1 MMAASLGVSI
11 GLSFLYLGV
20 LGSPDGYSI
29 PEGVA
34 VQSECRDRYLWVHV
48 GSSGNAPQFEAVG
61 VAGVHP
67 IDEKTASRC
76 GYTISTFKMDGYTTL
91 RASYFSCHTDNQNDE
106 VFTFQFNVIVTD
118 AKDQQS
124 RYPLY
129 QTCSLP
135 LPWSQREVICEE
147 DYMEVT
153 VGRDVPCTTSE
164 GTSKEAWR
172 AAHSVAQ
179 KMANSAWQIMFL
191 KNEEKMAAMPVAE
204 AHQLGYE
211 LSATPKRVVFRCPYR
226 QNHSEIVM
234 VAGVAVEVIHGT
246 VFFRQKM
253 MVVMIDISVACTIN
267 PGYFDGARLLWDTPR
282 IMTPLVHSGVGFE
295 SKQINVGVESQLL
308 DEGTARARGYTL
320 EVNGLMVQM
329 GIPFGAKGG
338 YRKSLVTNNIYREM
352 YVAFLFYEHVF
363 SHVYTDGST
372 VETRHRLL
380 RVVDTP
386 LLCRHPFT
394 VDVDA
399 LSPYHKTSVEEHA
412 FNVYLG
418 NIPHDV
424 ALIEVKLN
432 EKQFSV
438 SDAAEHGYTIS
449 KVAHANGTHA
459 YTLRVPFDDKAVYRT
474 YLGEGLLQ
482 YSMDINYTL
491 SIMPQEEAY
500 YHLASVVE
508 QLSDAF
514 PPELKGVC
522 TGRGIVFDM
531 NQPRLG
537 YLWEIG
543 VGHDP
548 LTPELVAERGYN
560 LRNES
565 HSLTLEVPLFT
576 VGYTYEDINLR
587 HFYGTFEVL
596 SRDSKTLEIQTAT
609 ATRCLFRR
617 DQLIICST
625 DGTMTV
631 VTSTKTTW
639 PAVTPASTTLL
650 DRTCKPKLSD
660 DSRVLFEFGLNT
672 CGTTVTVEDSFVVYE
687 NEILSYRELIPDS
700 NSFISRDSKFRLT
713 VQCFYPLHSVSRLFV
728 DMIFESEMPGF
739 GSIKFTGSTKDGATN
754 KPVPGCPQ
762 QVPTNTDSVQVS
774 VANEVKKPRSY
785 HLLRRI
791 APRLTKSHHCPPR
804 IAPRTR

>member
-1 MMAASLGVSI
+1 
-11 GLSFLYLGV
+11 
-20 LGSPDGYSI
+20 
-29 PEGVA
+29 
-34 VQSECRDRYLWVHV
+34 
-48 GSSGNAPQFEAVG
+48 
-61 VAGVHP
+61 
-67 IDEKTASRC
+67 
-76 GYTISTFKMDGYTTL
+76 
-91 RASYFSCHTDNQNDE
+91 
-106 VFTFQFNVIVTD
+106 
-118 AKDQQS
+118 
-124 RYPLY
+124 
-129 QTCSLP
+129 
-135 LPWSQREVICEE
+135 
-147 DYMEVT
+147 
-153 VGRDVPCTTSE
+153 
-164 GTSKEAWR
+164 
-172 AAHSVAQ
+172 
-179 KMANSAWQIMFL
+179 MANSAWQIMFL

-211 LSATPKRVVFRCPYR
+211 LSATPKR
-226 QNHSEIVM
+226 

-320 EVNGLMVQM
+320 EVNGLM
-329 GIPFGAKGG
+329 
-338 YRKSLVTNNIYREM
+338 SLVTNNIYREM

-548 LTPELVAERGYN
+548 LTPEL
-560 LRNES
+560 
-565 HSLTLEVPLFT
+565 
-576 VGYTYEDINLR
+576 DINLR

-617 DQLIICST
+617 DQLISEYPSVTRMLCFCIVFFNGPFVFPVCST

-739 GSIKFTGSTKDGATN
+739 GSIKFTGSTKGKIGLHN
-754 KPVPGCPQ
+754 
-762 QVPTNTDSVQVS
+762 
-774 VANEVKKPRSY
+774 Y
-785 HLLRRI
+785 M
-791 APRLTKSHHCPPR
+791 
-804 IAPRTR
+804 